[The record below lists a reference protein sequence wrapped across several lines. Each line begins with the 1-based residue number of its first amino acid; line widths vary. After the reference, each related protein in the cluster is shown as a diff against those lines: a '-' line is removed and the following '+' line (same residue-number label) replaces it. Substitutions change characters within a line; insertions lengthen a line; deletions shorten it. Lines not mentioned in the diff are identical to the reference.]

1 MTATEGKATREL
13 VLCASLSFL
22 PACDRE
28 VKSVSFLANAV
39 SVHWAVKT
47 SSYNEAQL
55 LRLNRC
61 LIFNDLSGLFSL
73 SVYTAFSSS

>member
-1 MTATEGKATREL
+1 MAAAEGKATREL
-13 VLCASLSFL
+13 VLCTSLSLL
-22 PACDRE
+22 PAWDRG

-47 SSYNEAQL
+47 SSYKEAQL

-61 LIFNDLSGLFSL
+61 LIFNDISGLFSL
-73 SVYTAFSSS
+73 SVYTAFFSG